1 MCKFKNC
8 KTSIGNHKIKKSPF
22 TAPLAWFPFSSFFSK
37 SKILQFLNQSI
48 NQSLDARLGLC
59 SDTTSNLG
67 AEMIIL
73 EPKCPKSVNGL
84 SLDPNPNWSFT
95 QLVSDLNS
103 LESKLTRSN
112 SPLPPT
118 PFTKSPTREI
128 RGVAKREAN
137 QNNAFRMQVID
148 FEFDDSDEE
157 KQSRDLVPA
166 VRFGCNDIYASESE
180 GSDDEAMNPLQVH
193 PINKMGVTE
202 TAFLEM
208 THQHKLGF
216 TEEIRNQVTSLEA
229 QLVAEKEKYASAIV
243 REEKVIEARREMD
256 RKLDMHY
263 QRKIAEALDNH
274 LTAIQRD
281 HEHRAQIEERR
292 IRDDATVEEAKRKE
306 KTLLE
311 EKLRQLKAKEEE
323 ARREAAKR
331 AEERK
336 AAEEAERAK
345 EAAEKLA
352 NEKSA
357 AATGTP
363 QNVVSTSSTANVPGN
378 LLRAAE
384 NALKLE
390 ERRLQS
396 YKELEDTNH
405 LLLSGANTDLQKKE
419 REIARRIKQISGSVE
434 NVQSKTS
441 EFLKIFNDPALP
453 QSVTIA
459 IFAKKVISIYET
471 PNSNFNSSAFACGHV
486 VVYVSAQVPAVMN
499 SLLTEFHK
507 ACMYT
512 VPKHITYSEAAFQ
525 TKQRYFKAIGFRE
538 EDGNLETMDQY
549 LERLR
554 SYMKLYGALVQT
566 EAQGVQNV
574 HGLEE
579 GWTWLARF
587 LNALP
592 ANLFTAVALE
602 AFLRMAGFALHK
614 KYKDQFRKI
623 LTAISREF
631 VHKLKASANPRINS
645 VVTRLEEYIDSNRF
659 LEEPEGWCLKT
670 TLLSRN
676 ADFESRDDGRQ
687 QYHQQSSYGQHHQYQ
702 QYGHNSF
709 NQYY

>member
-1 MCKFKNC
+1 
-8 KTSIGNHKIKKSPF
+8 
-22 TAPLAWFPFSSFFSK
+22 
-37 SKILQFLNQSI
+37 
-48 NQSLDARLGLC
+48 
-59 SDTTSNLG
+59 
-67 AEMIIL
+67 MIIL
-73 EPKCPKSVNGL
+73 DPPFPKSVNGL

-95 QLVSDLNS
+95 DLLSELNS
-103 LESKLTRSN
+103 LQARLTPSN
-112 SPLPPT
+112 SPLAPT
-118 PFTKSPTREI
+118 PFTKSLSRETR
-128 RGVAKREAN
+128 GFAKREIN
-137 QNNAFRMQVID
+137 QNKAFIMQVTD
-148 FEFDDSDEE
+148 FDFDDSDQE
-157 KQSRDLVPA
+157 KNSTDLVPA
-166 VRFGCNDIYASESE
+166 ACFGCNHIYTSESE
-180 GSDDEAMNPLQVH
+180 DSDDEAIQPLQVH
-193 PINKMGVTE
+193 SINKMGMAE
-202 TAFLEM
+202 IAFLET
-208 THQHKLGF
+208 THQHKLGV

-229 QLVAEKEKYASAIV
+229 QLMAEKEKYASAIV
-243 REEKVIEARREMD
+243 REEKAIEARREMD

-292 IRDDATVEEAKRKE
+292 IRDDAAVEEAKRKE
-306 KTLLE
+306 RAFHE

-323 ARREAAKR
+323 ARRDAAKR
-331 AEERK
+331 AEESK
-336 AAEEAERAK
+336 AAEEAEKSK
-345 EAAEKLA
+345 EAAEKLTS
-352 NEKSA
+352 EKSA
-357 AATGTP
+357 AASAIP
-363 QNVVSTSSTANVPGN
+363 QHVVSTSSAVNVPSGVQLAGN

-396 YKELEDTNH
+396 YKELEDRNH
-405 LLLSGANTDLQKKE
+405 SLLSGANTDLRPKE

-434 NVQSKTS
+434 NVVSKTS

-453 QSVTIA
+453 QSITIA

-486 VVYVSAQVPAVMN
+486 IVYVSAQVPAVMN
-499 SLLTEFHK
+499 SLLAEFHK

-512 VPKHITYSEAAFQ
+512 VPKHLTYSEAAFQ

-566 EAQGVQNV
+566 EAQGVQNM

-592 ANLFTAVALE
+592 ANVFTAVALE

-614 KYKDQFRKI
+614 KYKDQFRKV

-631 VHKLKASANPRINS
+631 VHKLKAIGNSRINS
-645 VVTRLEEYIDSNRF
+645 VVTRLEDYIESNRF
-659 LEEPEGWCLKT
+659 LEEPEGWRLKT
-670 TLLSRN
+670 TLLSHN
-676 ADFESRDDGRQ
+676 ADFNSHDGQQ
-687 QYHQQSSYGQHHQYQ
+687 QYQYQ
-702 QYGHNSF
+702 RSSQHNSYRQ
-709 NQYY
+709 NY